1 MTKRLSGILKTTES
15 QLLATGFGFTDG
27 PLCHP
32 EGYWEFADISANRV
46 HSLPP
51 GGVAAILREDSGGSN
66 GRTFDLQA
74 RVIACEVESRLVTRR
89 ELDGSYTPIA
99 ELIGN
104 KRLNRPHDL
113 VCCLDSTIFFSD
125 PKGHLSP
132 KDQELGFS
140 GVYRIAPDGSVM
152 NATSDTEYPN
162 GLAFSPVSTNQRDF
176 VGPAS
181 KLNRYSVSVLH
192 SPECL
197 MPADLPPTS

>member
-51 GGVAAILREDSGGSN
+51 GGAAAILREDSGGSN
-66 GRTFDLQA
+66 GRPFDLQA

-104 KRLNRPHDL
+104 KRLNRPHD
-113 VCCLDSTIFFSD
+113 
-125 PKGHLSP
+125 
-132 KDQELGFS
+132 
-140 GVYRIAPDGSVM
+140 
-152 NATSDTEYPN
+152 
-162 GLAFSPVSTNQRDF
+162 
-176 VGPAS
+176 
-181 KLNRYSVSVLH
+181 
-192 SPECL
+192 
-197 MPADLPPTS
+197 

>member
-1 MTKRLSGILKTTES
+1 VCRS
-15 QLLATGFGFTDG
+15 DG
-27 PLCHP
+27 
-32 EGYWEFADISANRV
+32 
-46 HSLPP
+46 
-51 GGVAAILREDSGGSN
+51 
-66 GRTFDLQA
+66 
-74 RVIACEVESRLVTRR
+74 
-89 ELDGSYTPIA
+89 
-99 ELIGN
+99 
-104 KRLNRPHDL
+104 
-113 VCCLDSTIFFSD
+113 TIFFSD
-125 PKGHLSP
+125 PQGHLSP

-162 GLAFSPVSTNQRDF
+162 GLTFSPVSTNQRDF